1 MLECPDALK
10 GLHAHDLN
18 PTYLYSYW
26 LTIYFIGYAVIYLAA
41 QTAAQVGST
50 GFGSWLKWF
59 NPYPTI
65 MLGTVVQL
73 LFFVL
78 GARAMPIYFI
88 VGVAGWKLA
97 LILATLAILPVDWSP
112 SVVICNLAVL
122 GCYFVYM
129 IWGHGINPIDLYT
142 CIETNPDYY
151 PATASE
157 FLRIRFGAK

>member
-1 MLECPDALK
+1 MLECPDELK

-26 LTIYFIGYAVIYLAA
+26 LTIYFIVYAVLYLAI
-41 QTAAQVGST
+41 QGIPDGSRYA
-50 GFGSWLKWF
+50 GWLKWF
-59 NPYPTI
+59 NPYPSI
-65 MLGTVVQL
+65 MIGSVVQL
-73 LFFVL
+73 LFFIL

-88 VGVAGWKLA
+88 VGVALWKLA
-97 LILATLAILPVDWSP
+97 LILATLAILPVNWSLG
-112 SVVICNLAVL
+112 VVLCNLSVL

-129 IWGHGINPIDLYT
+129 IWWQNVDPVDLYT